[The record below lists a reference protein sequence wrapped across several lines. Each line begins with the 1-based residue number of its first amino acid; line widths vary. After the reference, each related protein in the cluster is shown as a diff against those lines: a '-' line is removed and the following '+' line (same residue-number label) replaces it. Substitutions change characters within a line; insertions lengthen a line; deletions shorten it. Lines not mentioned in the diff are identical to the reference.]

1 MEENNIENNA
11 KNKESSV
18 KKAVLFVWEII
29 KVVFVASIIVL
40 PVRYFLFQPFIVK
53 GESMMPNFQSGNYL
67 IVDEISY
74 RFSEPERGDVVVLKY
89 PLDTTQRF
97 IKRIIGLPGETIEIK
112 NGKVLILKDGK
123 DIALNEKQ
131 YLSDSLNTSG
141 DIKITLAENQYF
153 VMGDNR
159 EFSYDSRVWGI
170 LPQKDI
176 IGKVFIR
183 LFPVTELK
191 AFQSPSY

>member
-89 PLDTTQRF
+89 PLDTTQKF

-112 NGKVLILKDGK
+112 NGKVSISKDGK